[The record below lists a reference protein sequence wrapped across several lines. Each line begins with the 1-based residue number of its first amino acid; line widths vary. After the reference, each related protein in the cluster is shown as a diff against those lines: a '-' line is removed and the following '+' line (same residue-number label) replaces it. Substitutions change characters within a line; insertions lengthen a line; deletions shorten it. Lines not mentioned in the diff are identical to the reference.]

1 MILIYTRLVGQTFEK
16 PTENSV
22 GFLFSAKQALCNQQF
37 KKLHTCPLAIH
48 WFIRRRM
55 GLSDI
60 LRDTARRWFLHYTST
75 CTIKMVQ
82 K

>member
-16 PTENSV
+16 PTETSV
-22 GFLFSAKQALCNQQF
+22 GFLFSAKQALCNQQIEIAH
-37 KKLHTCPLAIH
+37 LPLVD
-48 WFIRRRM
+48 RRRM

-60 LRDTARRWFLHYTST
+60 LRDRARRWSLHYAST